1 MVLVVSVRP
10 DQLLIAF
17 GAFLMDCSAIVVS
30 AGASKPPQTDINVLA
45 ITKRNGNIC
54 DIDIHA
60 QTKL

>member
-1 MVLVVSVRP
+1 
-10 DQLLIAF
+10 
-17 GAFLMDCSAIVVS
+17 MDCSAIVVS

-45 ITKRNGNIC
+45 ITKRNGDIC